1 MRLTCH
7 NSLRLL
13 LVAFIWPL
21 IATPAVAQED
31 DGNILD
37 RHAYR
42 LHSSSTTGVAPVSGE
57 KYNYV
62 VEADCLLNET
72 QAKAYS
78 TALTDSLASAQPD
91 LGKIAVFLYMDGMD
105 PASVAYAKAVR
116 VGGEMEE
123 QTVQGYVAR
132 HYPEWR
138 EAESCQW

>member
-1 MRLTCH
+1 MQHTFHPGLK
-7 NSLRLL
+7 LL
-13 LVAFIWPL
+13 FAAFISAL

-31 DGNILD
+31 DENILD

-57 KYNYV
+57 KYSYV
-62 VEADCLLNET
+62 VEADCLLDET

-91 LGKIAVFLYMDGMD
+91 LGKVAVFLYMDGMD

-123 QTVQGYVAR
+123 QTVQGFVAR

-138 EAESCQW
+138 EAKSCQW

>member
-1 MRLTCH
+1 MRHTSHAGLK
-7 NSLRLL
+7 LL
-13 LVAFIWPL
+13 FAAFISAL

-31 DGNILD
+31 GQNILD

-62 VEADCLLNET
+62 VEADCLLDET

-123 QTVQGYVAR
+123 QTVQGYVAQ